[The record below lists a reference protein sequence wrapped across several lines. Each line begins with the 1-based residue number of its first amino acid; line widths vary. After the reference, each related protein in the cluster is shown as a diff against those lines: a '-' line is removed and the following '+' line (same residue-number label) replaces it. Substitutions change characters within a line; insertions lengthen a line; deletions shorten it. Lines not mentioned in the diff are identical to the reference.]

1 MESGKPFARIPIPY
15 GSSSLDLILPE
26 ERIAGVLRSRVND
39 LRPEA
44 AGGELVRR
52 ALEAPVGSSR
62 GAELARGKKRIVVI
76 TSDHT
81 RPLPSRVTLPP
92 LLEELRRGSG
102 CGDGEITLL
111 IATGTHRP
119 MTREEQ
125 VARFGEE
132 TLRRVRVVMHEAT
145 AEEEMVSIG
154 RLPSGGPCEINR
166 IAAEADLLVA
176 EGFIEP
182 HFFAGFSGGCKSV
195 LPGIASRSCVLGNHC
210 AEFIGHPKARTGI
223 LEGNPLQTDMLFAGE
238 AARLAF
244 VLNVVLD
251 RDHHVVAAFAGHR
264 VKAHRAGCAFLRDL
278 ASVTAAPAPV
288 VVTSN
293 GGYPLDQNIYQA
305 VKGMTGGEAACIPG
319 GVIVMCAEC
328 RDGNGGERFVG
339 EFRNSSGPEDVL
351 ARIGARKRD
360 ETLPDQW
367 ESQVLARVLSR
378 HAVVL
383 VTEEK
388 NFADARTLGLIP
400 AATLEEA
407 MARAE
412 ARMGVAAPV
421 LVLPDGVA
429 VIVEP
434 AGTTER
440 PTEGTFVA

>member
-1 MESGKPFARIPIPY
+1 
-15 GSSSLDLILPE
+15 
-26 ERIAGVLRSRVND
+26 VND
-39 LRPEA
+39 LLPEA
-44 AGGELVRR
+44 AGDELGRR
-52 ALEAPVGSSR
+52 ALGAPVGAPR

-182 HFFAGFSGGCKSV
+182 HFFAGFSGGRKSV

-278 ASVTAAPAPV
+278 AGVTAAPAPV

-293 GGYPLDQNIYQA
+293 GGYPWIRTSTSREGHD
-305 VKGMTGGEAACIPG
+305 GRRGACIPG

-339 EFRNSSGPEDVL
+339 EFRNASGPEDVL

-434 AGTTER
+434 AGTPER